1 MRRNT
6 ANGSA
11 GRRRTDGGDRSTAP
25 DAGIDSGRVLDLD
38 DEPVDEG
45 PPPECAIDGC
55 TRQGAA
61 ARKIRPPGSD
71 EEPTEQYVCR
81 RHYLLFVGIR
91 AAVAVVI
98 LAIFLAAFFRF

>member
-1 MRRNT
+1 MRRDATN
-6 ANGSA
+6 APPY
-11 GRRRTDGGDRSTAP
+11 RRLADGDDRSTAP
-25 DAGIDSGRVLDLD
+25 DTRVDGGRVLDLD

-45 PPPECAIDGC
+45 PPPECAIEGC

-91 AAVAVVI
+91 AMIALVIIAVLV
-98 LAIFLAAFFRF
+98 AAYLRI